1 MNHAPKKRVHTEEGE
16 SPIGF
21 VMFGDLMSQLLCF
34 FILLYVLASMN
45 ASKTQGNEYTDLISQ
60 FSASFKDAME
70 KKKDQPPTPV
80 EKKVETKTEVLVE
93 TVKKMMIE
101 EKLESSVDLIVEE
114 KRIRLIFD
122 QPLLYDS
129 GDSVL
134 KPAFEKMLT
143 PVAKILQSIPN
154 NIVVE
159 GHTDNVPIHTN
170 KFESNWVL
178 SFHRA
183 YSVVSFLS
191 NQMKIDPQ
199 RISVMGYGEYR
210 PRFRND
216 SPQNR
221 DMNRRIEI
229 NIMTDAYQDP
239 NTLKQLSQ
247 PIKASPP
254 QLATK

>member
-1 MNHAPKKRVHTEEGE
+1 MNHAPKKRIHSEEGE

-45 ASKTQGNEYTDLISQ
+45 ASKTEGNEYTDLITQ
-60 FSASFKDAME
+60 FSASFKGAME
-70 KKKDQPPTPV
+70 KKTQPAPPIV
-80 EKKVETKTEVLVE
+80 KKEDTKKEVLVE
-93 TVKKMMIE
+93 SIKKMMIE
-101 EKLESSVDLIVEE
+101 AKLESNVDLIVEE

-129 GDSVL
+129 GEAVL
-134 KPAFEKMLT
+134 KPDFEKMLT

-154 NIVVE
+154 SIVVE

-170 KFESNWVL
+170 KYESNWVL

-183 YSVVSFLS
+183 YSVVSFFS
-191 NQMKIDPQ
+191 NKMKIDPQ

-210 PRFRND
+210 PRFLND
-216 SPQNR
+216 SPQHR

-239 NTLKQLSQ
+239 NTLKQLNQTSKTTPTQ
-247 PIKASPP
+247 ITPK
-254 QLATK
+254 

>member
-1 MNHAPKKRVHTEEGE
+1 MSHAPKRKVHAEEGE

-21 VMFGDLMSQLLCF
+21 IMFGDMMSQLLCF
-34 FILLYVLASMN
+34 FILLYVLASAN
-45 ASKTQGNEYTDLISQ
+45 ASKTQGNEYSELITQ
-60 FSASFKDAME
+60 FSASFKGAME
-70 KKKDQPPTPV
+70 KKQEAAATPAPT
-80 EKKVETKTEVLVE
+80 EKKEETKKEVLVE
-93 TVKKMMIE
+93 AVKKMMIE
-101 EKLESSVDLIVEE
+101 EKLESNVDLIVED

-134 KPAFEKMLT
+134 KPDFEKMLT
-143 PVAKILQSIPN
+143 PIARIIQTISN

-159 GHTDNVPIHTN
+159 GHTDNVPIHTS

-183 YSVVSFLS
+183 YSVVNFLS
-191 NQMKIDPQ
+191 TKMNIDPQ
-199 RISVMGYGEYR
+199 RISVMGYGQYR

-216 SPQNR
+216 SAQNR

-229 NIMTDAYQDP
+229 NILTDAYQDP
-239 NTLKQLSQ
+239 TALK
-247 PIKASPP
+247 
-254 QLATK
+254 